1 MDWRSAAVTFAEE
14 IPVNVSKISLPFLI
28 TVSLPLA
35 AITKLDEVIDESKP
49 IASVPSVKSLNVS
62 ESDDEVI
69 IMTSLPEPEII
80 VSFPAPPSIVS
91 SPISP

>member
-1 MDWRSAAVTFAEE
+1 M
-14 IPVNVSKISLPFLI
+14 

-35 AITKLDEVIDESKP
+35 VIVKLDEVIDESKP
-49 IASVPSVKSLNVS
+49 IASVPSVKSFSVS

-80 VSFPAPPSIVS
+80 VSFPAPPLRVS
-91 SPISP
+91 SPSSP